1 MIPEILEIL
10 GLVSSLPKEK
20 NGNENL
26 RIILKERKLISDRK
40 IIDKVIKTFELISE
54 DNQNWTKTYFEKNL
68 NESWLSYYVNTSQ
81 NGGGQNILVK
91 LPIPTIKKLIE
102 IAINAKDEDEVF
114 AACYT
119 LTQNEE
125 NDKTEFRLELITELE
140 KISDRI
146 RQQKIVKF
154 TSLLNSLNRKDI
166 LGKSLNEIELD
177 SKYYK
182 EIAER
187 ATKL

>member
-1 MIPEILEIL
+1 MLSEILEIL
-10 GLVSSLPKEK
+10 GLISSLPKEK
-20 NGNENL
+20 DGKENL
-26 RIILKERKLISDRK
+26 RIILKERKLISDEK
-40 IIDKVIKTFELISE
+40 IIANLIETFELTSE

-81 NGGGQNILVK
+81 NGGGKNILVK
-91 LPIPTIKKLIE
+91 LPIPTTEKLIE
-102 IAINAKDEDEVF
+102 IAINSKYEDEVL
-114 AACYT
+114 ATCYT

-125 NDKTEFRLELITELE
+125 IEKTEFRLELITELE

-146 RQQKIVKF
+146 RQQKIIKF
-154 TSLLNSLNRKDI
+154 TSLLNSLNRKDV

-177 SKYYK
+177 RKYYK

>member
-1 MIPEILEIL
+1 MLSEILEIL
-10 GLVSSLPKEK
+10 GLISSLPKEK
-20 NGNENL
+20 NGKENL
-26 RIILKERKLISDRK
+26 RIILKERKLISDEK
-40 IIDKVIKTFELISE
+40 IIAKLIETFELTSE

-81 NGGGQNILVK
+81 NGGGKNILVK
-91 LPIPTIKKLIE
+91 LPIPTTEKLIE
-102 IAINAKDEDEVF
+102 IALNSKYEDEVL
-114 AACYT
+114 ATCYT
-119 LTQNEE
+119 LIQNEE
-125 NDKTEFRLELITELE
+125 IEKTEFRLELITELE

-146 RQQKIVKF
+146 RQQKIIKF

-177 SKYYK
+177 SKYYT